1 MSKSC
6 IGRWNAGEKRWE
18 AVFNGRV
25 LASSIDALNGPEYLK
40 HVIEVAKTSKKA
52 QNFGVTKIDFIGDG
66 PFGPIAGAAAADG
79 NGQDGEQSAATAE
92 VQTIEKE
99 FPINERFA
107 IMEDY
112 VDMVARRELAS
123 TLVTG
128 EGGLGKSYTVMK
140 SLRESGLEDITKME
154 IGARFDGQKGY
165 IVVKGYSTAK
175 GLYRTLYENRN
186 QIIIFDDCDN
196 VLRDPTAVNILKAAL
211 DSYDQ
216 RIVTWNAEGWG
227 SDEDL
232 PKSFEFSGGVIFIS
246 NMPKSKIPQAI
257 RSRAMCA
264 DVSMTRQEVIDR
276 MRVIVDS
283 EEFMPDFEMSHKLEA
298 LEYVAENA
306 YNPMISELNL
316 RSLVNVIKARASKP
330 DTWKRLGLYSM
341 ANA

>member
-1 MSKSC
+1 MTKSC
-6 IGRWNAGEKRWE
+6 IGRWNAGENRWE

-25 LASSIDALNGPEYLK
+25 LASSIDRLAGPEYLK

-66 PFGPIAGAAAADG
+66 PFGPIGEANTSTGEAGEAQPA
-79 NGQDGEQSAATAE
+79 AE
-92 VQTIEKE
+92 VQTVEKE
-99 FPINERFA
+99 FPINERFE

-112 VDMVARRELAS
+112 VDMVAKRELAS

-140 SLRESGLEDITKME
+140 SLKLSGLEDITKME

-165 IVVKGYSTAK
+165 IVVKGYSTPK
-175 GLYRTLYENRN
+175 GLYRTLYENRK

-232 PKSFEFSGGVIFIS
+232 PKSFEFEGGVIFIS
-246 NMPKSKIPQAI
+246 NLPKSKIPQAI

-264 DVSMTRQEVIDR
+264 DVSMTRQEVIER

-283 EEFMPDFEMSHKLEA
+283 EEFMPDFEKSHKLEA

-306 YNPMISELNL
+306 YNPMVAELNL

-330 DTWKRLGLYSM
+330 DSWKRLGLYSM
-341 ANA
+341 ANS